1 MGKKWNL
8 ETKKSEMASFEP
20 LYQTMPEPDLP
31 LDFSVTISVIL
42 SSLSSFF
49 FYFSP
54 FLPLLFCLSQVW
66 LGFLSQWCV
75 FSISPHVW
83 LQPSWTY
90 RKAASLCNHCSSSQK
105 NLSLRIQNNWKTSR
119 QLKQNLFLLGESV
132 LQINKNMHVY
142 IVKYKLIFPG
152 L

>member
-1 MGKKWNL
+1 MSG
-8 ETKKSEMASFEP
+8 SS
-20 LYQTMPEPDLP
+20 LP
-31 LDFSVTISVIL
+31 KLTERLHLSVTI
-42 SSLSSFF
+42 
-49 FYFSP
+49 
-54 FLPLLFCLSQVW
+54 
-66 LGFLSQWCV
+66 
-75 FSISPHVW
+75 
-83 LQPSWTY
+83 
-90 RKAASLCNHCSSSQK
+90 AAVVKK